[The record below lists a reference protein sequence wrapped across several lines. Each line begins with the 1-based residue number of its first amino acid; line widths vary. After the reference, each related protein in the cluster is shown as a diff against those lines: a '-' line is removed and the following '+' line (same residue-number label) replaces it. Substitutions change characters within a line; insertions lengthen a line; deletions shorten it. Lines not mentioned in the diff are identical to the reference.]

1 MSIQEQIYN
10 FLHEKNPQAELT
22 YETELFKSGVVNS
35 LFALE
40 IVIFVETT
48 FGIRLKRKDVKL
60 ENFES
65 INRIAALVE
74 RVQKGK

>member
-1 MSIQEQIYN
+1 MSIQEQIFQ
-10 FLHEKNPQAELT
+10 FLHEKNPRTELT
-22 YETELFKSGVVNS
+22 YDTELFKSGAVNS

-60 ENFES
+60 ENFET

>member
-10 FLHEKNPQAELT
+10 FLYEKNPQAELT
-22 YETELFKSGVVNS
+22 YDTELFKSGVVNS

-74 RVQKGK
+74 RVQKGS

>member
-1 MSIQEQIYN
+1 MSIQQQIYN
-10 FLHEKNPQAELT
+10 FLHEKNPQVELNDD
-22 YETELFKSGVVNS
+22 TELFKSGVVNS

-74 RVQKGK
+74 RVQKGN

>member
-1 MSIQEQIYN
+1 MSIQQQIYN
-10 FLHEKNPQAELT
+10 FLHEKNPQVELNDDT
-22 YETELFKSGVVNS
+22 QLFKSAVVNS

>member
-1 MSIQEQIYN
+1 MSIQEQIYH
-10 FLHEKNPQAELT
+10 FLHEKNPQAELN
-22 YETELFKSGVVNS
+22 YDTELFKSGVVNS